1 MLILF
6 PPPEHG
12 VGGDRRERLSLPRAL
27 WDPSLRFR
35 INCSWRSSS
44 LAWRRHVVG
53 LKALEKLK
61 VQEWERFVF
70 RQTSKLP
77 KLPSNSLV
85 DLMMHRGTIA
95 CAEIRFKRNNSPS
108 NFNAMCH
115 ARVMYEAAVEAIGKD
130 VIDKSMETEDARA
143 STCSVATQAA
153 AHKDP
158 RPRRGLPQYRYLAA
172 LEFLP
177 YRL

>member
-1 MLILF
+1 MGPFSAFSDQLL
-6 PPPEHG
+6 
-12 VGGDRRERLSLPRAL
+12 LA
-27 WDPSLRFR
+27 
-35 INCSWRSSS
+35 RSSS

-130 VIDKSMETEDARA
+130 VVAKSMETEDAALRPA
-143 STCSVATQAA
+143 RLRPKQPPT
-153 AHKDP
+153 KDL
-158 RPRRGLPQYRYLAA
+158 RPRRGLPQYRYLTA

-177 YRL
+177 YRS

>member
-1 MLILF
+1 MGPFSAFSDQLL
-6 PPPEHG
+6 
-12 VGGDRRERLSLPRAL
+12 LA
-27 WDPSLRFR
+27 
-35 INCSWRSSS
+35 RSSS

-70 RQTSKLP
+70 RQISKLP

-95 CAEIRFKRNNSPS
+95 CAEIRFNRNNSPL

-130 VIDKSMETEDARA
+130 VVAKSMETEDAALRPA
-143 STCSVATQAA
+143 RLRPKQPPT
-153 AHKDP
+153 KDL
-158 RPRRGLPQYRYLAA
+158 RPRGGLPQYRYLTA

-177 YRL
+177 YRS

>member
-12 VGGDRRERLSLPRAL
+12 SAAIAANGF
-27 WDPSLRFR
+27 RFR
-35 INCSWRSSS
+35 VPYGTLLRVFGSTATGETKFASMAPACCRLKSAGKAKSPG
-44 LAWRRHVVG
+44 VG
-53 LKALEKLK
+53 TLCIQANFE
-61 VQEWERFVF
+61 
-70 RQTSKLP
+70 LP

-95 CAEIRFKRNNSPS
+95 CAEIRFKRNNLPS

-130 VIDKSMETEDARA
+130 VVAKSMETEDAALRPA
-143 STCSVATQAA
+143 RLRPKQPPT
-153 AHKDP
+153 KDL
-158 RPRRGLPQYRYLAA
+158 RPRGGLPQYRYLTA

-177 YRL
+177 YRS

>member
-1 MLILF
+1 MGPFSAFSDQLLLAR
-6 PPPEHG
+6 P
-12 VGGDRRERLSLPRAL
+12 
-27 WDPSLRFR
+27 
-35 INCSWRSSS
+35 SS

-130 VIDKSMETEDARA
+130 VVAKSMETEDAALRPA
-143 STCSVATQAA
+143 RLRPKQPPT
-153 AHKDP
+153 KDL
-158 RPRRGLPQYRYLAA
+158 RPRGGLPQYRYLTA

-177 YRL
+177 YRS

>member
-1 MLILF
+1 MGPFSAFSDQLL
-6 PPPEHG
+6 
-12 VGGDRRERLSLPRAL
+12 LA
-27 WDPSLRFR
+27 
-35 INCSWRSSS
+35 RSSS

-61 VQEWERFVF
+61 VQEWECFVF
-70 RQTSKLP
+70 RQTLKLP

-115 ARVMYEAAVEAIGKD
+115 ARVMYEAAVEAMPKTLSPRAWKQKMPRFDPLGCD
-130 VIDKSMETEDARA
+130 PSSRPQRPETQKRPAAVSLSD
-143 STCSVATQAA
+143 CSRISAIPIMKANP
-153 AHKDP
+153 H
-158 RPRRGLPQYRYLAA
+158 RRCYER
-172 LEFLP
+172 
-177 YRL
+177 RC

>member
-1 MLILF
+1 MGPFSAFSDQLL
-6 PPPEHG
+6 
-12 VGGDRRERLSLPRAL
+12 LA
-27 WDPSLRFR
+27 
-35 INCSWRSSS
+35 RSSS

-130 VIDKSMETEDARA
+130 VVAKSMETEDAALRPA
-143 STCSVATQAA
+143 RLRPKQPPT
-153 AHKDP
+153 KDL
-158 RPRRGLPQYRYLAA
+158 RPRGGLPQYRYLTA

-177 YRL
+177 YRS

>member
-1 MLILF
+1 MGPFFAFSVQLL
-6 PPPEHG
+6 
-12 VGGDRRERLSLPRAL
+12 LA
-27 WDPSLRFR
+27 
-35 INCSWRSSS
+35 RSSS

-70 RQTSKLP
+70 RQTLKLP

-95 CAEIRFKRNNSPS
+95 CAEIRFNRNNSPL

-130 VIDKSMETEDARA
+130 VVAKSMETEDAALRPA
-143 STCSVATQAA
+143 RLRPKQPPT
-153 AHKDP
+153 KDL
-158 RPRRGLPQYRYLAA
+158 RPRGGLPQYRYLTA

-177 YRL
+177 YRS